1 MDLKNREDRIGKY
14 LTPFL
19 NDYIFDELSDNYLQ
33 KSGLADILSGV
44 PVPIRKN
51 EIESISTLSIAKAM
65 AFVIGCDPKFEY
77 SSAKA

>member
-51 EIESISTLSIAKAM
+51 ER
-65 AFVIGCDPKFEY
+65 EY
-77 SSAKA
+77 FHPFHS

>member
-44 PVPIRKN
+44 PVPIGKMR
-51 EIESISTLSIAKAM
+51 
-65 AFVIGCDPKFEY
+65 
-77 SSAKA
+77 